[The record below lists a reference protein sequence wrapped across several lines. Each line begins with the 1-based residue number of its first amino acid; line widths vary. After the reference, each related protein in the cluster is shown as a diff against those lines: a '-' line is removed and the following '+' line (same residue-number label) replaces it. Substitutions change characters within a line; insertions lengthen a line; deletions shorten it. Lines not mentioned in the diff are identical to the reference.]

1 MGTNKY
7 GGVGSKTVIE
17 IEARSVEAGPRGVQL
32 GHREHMDV
40 LGYHMQTIIPDF
52 RRLVHA
58 QAQMQCC
65 WLSANEPPVRISRV
79 RAVASATILASCT

>member
-1 MGTNKY
+1 MQST

-17 IEARSVEAGPRGVQL
+17 IEARSVEAGPRGVEL
-32 GHREHMDV
+32 GQREHMDV

-58 QAQMQCC
+58 DAV
-65 WLSANEPPVRISRV
+65 LLVVTDRISRG
-79 RAVASATILASCT
+79 